1 MLAFALDKPE
11 GLSSQQALSALKRKF
26 KIKKL
31 GHTGTLDP
39 FATGVLPV
47 FIEEATKLIAYL
59 DDSQKTYVATLKL
72 GEKTDTQ
79 DKMGQVLE
87 MKKIPDLTKL
97 KLEKIFEK
105 FLGEQM
111 QTPPQYSAIKVN
123 GKAMYRYARAGE
135 TVELKP
141 RKINVYSLKLI
152 SFNENQ
158 IEFETTV
165 SRGTYIRSLGE
176 SIAVALDT
184 LGHLTALR
192 RTISGCF
199 EIEEAYPLATIL
211 ELDSLDLLEEKMDLK
226 KILKGILHCEMREE
240 ASIAKLRSGQKI
252 PCEKFTQNPELLG
265 NKVCLYF
272 ESLPQCIAELV
283 SDNQRE
289 YFLKP
294 LRIFH
299 AIQKNRSKE

>member
-72 GEKTDTQ
+72 GERTDTQ

-87 MKKIPDLTKL
+87 VKNIPELKKSQI
-97 KLEKIFEK
+97 EKVFEQ

-135 TVELKP
+135 VVELKA
-141 RKINVYSLKLI
+141 RKINVLSLKLI
-152 SFNENQ
+152 SFNETQ

-176 SIAVALDT
+176 SIAVALET

-192 RTISGCF
+192 RTVSGCF
-199 EIEEAYPLATIL
+199 EIKEAYPLATIL
-211 ELDSLDLLEEKMDLK
+211 ELDSLDFLEEKVDLK
-226 KILKGILHCEMREE
+226 KILKGIFHYEIREE
-240 ASIAKLRSGQKI
+240 ASIAKLRSGQRI
-252 PCEKFTQNPELLG
+252 PYEEFTQIPEPLG
-265 NKVCLYF
+265 KKFCLYF
-272 ESLPQCIAELV
+272 ESIPQCIAELV

-299 AIQKNRSKE
+299 AIQKNISKE